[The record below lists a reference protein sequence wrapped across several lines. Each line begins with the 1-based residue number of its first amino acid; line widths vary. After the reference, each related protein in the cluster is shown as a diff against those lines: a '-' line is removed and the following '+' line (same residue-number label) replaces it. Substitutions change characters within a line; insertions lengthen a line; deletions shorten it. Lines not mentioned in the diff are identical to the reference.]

1 MGCALYRF
9 ALRLV
14 AVLALACAGAAA
26 AADPAKILRVASVDI
41 ETLDPHQYNDSPSF
55 DVLVAI
61 FEGLYEW
68 HYLASP
74 ARLAPLGAAALPEI
88 AEGGKLWTVRVRPGV
103 FFTDDPAFGGKPRE
117 AVADDYV
124 YSLKRWLDPNLRR
137 GGNPIVTDLVVGAR
151 AVVDAARQPGA
162 RFDYDRPIA
171 GLRAVDR
178 YTLQLRL
185 NEPNF
190 PNVEDFLTVR
200 VVAREVVESAG
211 TDIRT
216 RAVGTGPFRLKEWKR
231 GSRVVLEANPGY
243 RLTRFPESGDP
254 AHAALVRSM
263 QGRTLPQIG
272 GVEISVIEE
281 DVTRLLEFD
290 RGRLDYVVL
299 RGEIANRLLAN
310 GKVKPEYAARGIVRH
325 VFPEPYLFSFY
336 FNVADPV
343 VGGMGTERIALRRA
357 IALAIDVETLVRVVY
372 AGQAM
377 PANQLVPP
385 RVSGH
390 DPALAARP
398 PRDSAAAN
406 ALLDRFGY
414 DKRDPDGYRRGPDG
428 KPLALTLSLRSAA
441 ISREIQTLWK
451 KDMDAIGLRMEY
463 RLTPFQEIIKELDAG
478 KFQLYFG
485 GYGGLPSGYAQLTQL
500 YGKEPPTVNTSRFRS
515 AEYDRAM
522 EEFLKSPGQAGQIAA
537 ARRMSEI
544 AWTYAPMAPVV
555 FRLENNFV
563 QPWVQGFAP
572 PVFQTYW
579 KYLDIDLA
587 RRRQAD
593 GR

>member
-1 MGCALYRF
+1 MAGGVLRF
-9 ALRLV
+9 DLRLIALFAV
-14 AVLALACAGAAA
+14 ACVGVAS
-26 AADPAKILRVASVDI
+26 AADPAKILRVASNDI

-68 HYLASP
+68 DYLGSP
-74 ARLAPLGAAALPEI
+74 ARLAPVGAAALPEI
-88 AEGGKLWTVRVRPGV
+88 TEGGKIWTIRVRPGV
-103 FFTDDPAFGGKPRE
+103 FFTDDPAFAGKPRE
-117 AVADDYV
+117 VVAEDYV

-137 GGNPIVTDLVVGAR
+137 GGAPIVTDLLVGAR
-151 AVVDAARQPGA
+151 PIVDAARRPGA
-162 RFDYDRPIA
+162 SFDYNGPIP
-171 GLRAVDR
+171 GLRALDR

-185 NEPNF
+185 NEPNY
-190 PNVEDFLTVR
+190 PNIEEYLTTR
-200 VVAREVVESAG
+200 VIAREVVEAAG
-211 TDIRT
+211 QDIRT

-231 GSRVVLEANPGY
+231 GSRIVLEANPGY
-243 RLTRFPESGDP
+243 GSVRFPESRDP
-254 AHAALVRSM
+254 SQAELVRGM
-263 QGRTLPQIG
+263 RGKPLPRID

-290 RGRLDYVVL
+290 RGRLDYVIL

-310 GKVKPEYAARGIVRH
+310 GKLKPEYAARGIARH

-336 FNVADPV
+336 LNVADPV
-343 VGGMGTERIALRRA
+343 VGGMGNERIALRRA
-357 IALAIDVETLVRVVY
+357 IALAIDTENLVKVVY
-372 AGQAM
+372 AGQAL

-385 RVSGH
+385 RVTGH
-390 DPALAARP
+390 DPALAPRP
-398 PRDSAAAN
+398 QRDQAAAN

-414 DKRDPDGYRRGPDG
+414 GKRDPDGYRRGPDD
-428 KPLALTLSLRSAA
+428 KPLTLTLSLRSAA

-451 KDMDAIGLRMEY
+451 KDMDSIGLRMDY
-463 RLTPFQEIIKELDAG
+463 RLTPFQDVIKELEAG

-485 GYGGLPSGYAQLTQL
+485 GYGGIPSGYAQLIQL
-500 YGKEPPTVNTSRFRS
+500 QGKQPPTVNFSRFRS

-522 EEFLKSPGQAGQIAA
+522 DAFLKSSTDATQIAA
-537 ARRMSEI
+537 ARTMTDI
-544 AWTYAPMAPVV
+544 ARTYAPLIPAI

-563 QPWVQGFAP
+563 QPWVQGFSP

-587 RRRQAD
+587 RRQQANA
-593 GR
+593 R